1 MASPLNNRI
10 SPQIIINDKSEQPS
24 VSYSTRPSLDKE
36 INKHENGIQTMIDT
50 SLENS
55 HQTTRIIQV

>member
-1 MASPLNNRI
+1 MASPLNSRI

-36 INKHENGIQTMIDT
+36 INKYKNGIQTMIDT
-50 SLENS
+50 SIENS